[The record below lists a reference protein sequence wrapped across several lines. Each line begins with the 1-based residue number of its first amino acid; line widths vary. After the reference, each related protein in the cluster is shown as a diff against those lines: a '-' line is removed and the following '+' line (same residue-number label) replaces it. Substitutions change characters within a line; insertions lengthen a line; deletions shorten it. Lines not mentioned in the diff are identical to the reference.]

1 MPVGGAENLILTSIQ
16 QLDPN
21 RFSSVLC
28 CIQTKDILGEEAEQM
43 GVHVI
48 ELGRLKTKG
57 YDRKIVGDI
66 LSLVRREKIDI
77 IHCHLYHAAMYG
89 RLAARIA
96 RIPAIVTVHNVY
108 ARPKWHRRMI
118 NRWLGAKTAKIIA
131 VSEAVGKDII
141 HFDHAAP
148 ERVVVIPN
156 GIDIKAAQSALTRDE
171 SRQNLRISRE
181 TKVIGCIGRLEEQ
194 KGHFFLLEALST
206 LRQKE
211 GDCPHLLVVGDGS
224 YKTLIN
230 ERIEQLCLE
239 DRVTMLGM
247 RRDIADILNAID
259 LFVMPS
265 LWEGLPLALLE
276 AMAAGIPV
284 IASKVGGVGEVL
296 GQSEFGIALPPG
308 NVAALSQ
315 SIASLMADPEHRA
328 TIGARGAARVR
339 ERYSSQAMVSHLE
352 SIYQNAKMN
361 DKRP

>member
-1 MPVGGAENLILTSIQ
+1 MTLRILHLITTMPVGGAENLILTSIQ

-108 ARPKWHRRMI
+108 ARPNWHRRMI

-181 TKVIGCIGRLEEQ
+181 KKVIGCIGRLEEQ
-194 KGHFFLLEALST
+194 KGHFFLLEAL
-206 LRQKE
+206 
-211 GDCPHLLVVGDGS
+211 
-224 YKTLIN
+224 
-230 ERIEQLCLE
+230 
-239 DRVTMLGM
+239 
-247 RRDIADILNAID
+247 
-259 LFVMPS
+259 
-265 LWEGLPLALLE
+265 
-276 AMAAGIPV
+276 
-284 IASKVGGVGEVL
+284 
-296 GQSEFGIALPPG
+296 
-308 NVAALSQ
+308 
-315 SIASLMADPEHRA
+315 
-328 TIGARGAARVR
+328 
-339 ERYSSQAMVSHLE
+339 
-352 SIYQNAKMN
+352 
-361 DKRP
+361 